1 MYALQCAL
9 CGPGISWAPDPQIP
23 ELHPLPAIGYS
34 KKILFIF
41 PALFGFMILR
51 YPPLLFPVASKFAV
65 FAFAASA
72 IGVAATST
80 LGSFAAKAADLPSQK
95 VIPASLAVKVAEQ
108 AIKACA
114 AEGYGVTAVVV
125 NTEGNVI
132 VQIRGDGARVQTV
145 ETARNKAYSAVTLA
159 ANHNL
164 DLTSGI
170 LASMQAKGAV
180 GIGSWPMPPAPSTG
194 ITLFAGG
201 VNLRSNGVIVGAL
214 GVSGTPNGKLDEG
227 CAIQARNATA
237 SLF

>member
-1 MYALQCAL
+1 MLVV
-9 CGPGISWAPDPQIP
+9 
-23 ELHPLPAIGYS
+23 
-34 KKILFIF
+34 F
-41 PALFGFMILR
+41 PPFM
-51 YPPLLFPVASKFAV
+51 FPVSPKFAV
-65 FAFAASA
+65 AALTASV
-72 IGVAATST
+72 ISVAATS
-80 LGSFAAKAADLPSQK
+80 SIPFSVANAADLPSQK

-201 VNLRSNGVIVGAL
+201 VNLRSNGVVVGAL

>member
-1 MYALQCAL
+1 MLDFCNSIYLFSFMLCFFSRYHSLALAAAVCSLLASM
-9 CGPGISWAPDPQIP
+9 PATSSVNAA
-23 ELHPLPAIGYS
+23 ELPAQKYI
-34 KKILFIF
+34 
-41 PALFGFMILR
+41 PAAIA
-51 YPPLLFPVASKFAV
+51 VKFAE
-65 FAFAASA
+65 AA
-72 IGVAATST
+72 I
-80 LGSFAAKAADLPSQK
+80 
-95 VIPASLAVKVAEQ
+95 Q
-108 AIKACA
+108 ACRS
-114 AEGYGVTAVVV
+114 EGYGVTAVVV

-180 GIGSWPMPPAPSTG
+180 GVGTWPMPPASSTG

-201 VNLRSNGVIVGAL
+201 VNLRSNGEIVGAL

-227 CAIQARNATA
+227 CALKARDAVGGM
-237 SLF
+237 L

>member
-1 MYALQCAL
+1 MAFHRIAM
-9 CGPGISWAPDPQIP
+9 GGV
-23 ELHPLPAIGYS
+23 
-34 KKILFIF
+34 
-41 PALFGFMILR
+41 FGVLM
-51 YPPLLFPVASKFAV
+51 AS
-65 FAFAASA
+65 AASVSPA
-72 IGVAATST
+72 P
-80 LGSFAAKAADLPSQK
+80 AADLPAQK
-95 VIPASLAVKVAEQ
+95 YIPSAIAVKFAEAAIQ
-108 AIKACA
+108 ACR

-180 GIGSWPMPPAPSTG
+180 GVGAWPMPPAPSTN

-201 VNLRSNGVIVGAL
+201 VNLRSNGEIVGAL

-227 CAIQARNATA
+227 CALKARDAM
-237 SLF
+237 SGQL

>member
-1 MYALQCAL
+1 MLIQSMFRPMLIDRFALAAASGVLLGSVANVPFAQA
-9 CGPGISWAPDPQIP
+9 A
-23 ELHPLPAIGYS
+23 ELPTQKVLPA
-34 KKILFIF
+34 
-41 PALFGFMILR
+41 A
-51 YPPLLFPVASKFAV
+51 
-65 FAFAASA
+65 
-72 IGVAATST
+72 
-80 LGSFAAKAADLPSQK
+80 
-95 VIPASLAVKVAEQ
+95 LAVKVAEA
-108 AIKACA
+108 AIEACR

-132 VQIRGDGARVQTV
+132 VQIRGDGARIQTI

-201 VNLRSNGVIVGAL
+201 VNLRSNGDVVGAL
-214 GVSGTPNGKLDEG
+214 GVSGTPNGKIDEG
-227 CAIQARNATA
+227 CAVKALSALRGQ
-237 SLF
+237 L